1 MVLETGENSN
11 PALKLLPLLP
21 ASPKSMVKTMEEV
34 IDSVYM
40 VSSILFILS
49 LGGLSHQESSK
60 RGNYYGMIAMAF
72 SIGATLFLE
81 EFHGNFIKFFPA
93 FGLGGAIGLIL
104 ALTVTMNAM
113 PEMVAALHSFVG
125 LAAVMVGFGK
135 YFLDGK
141 GSVLEIVEMDLGV
154 FIGAITFTGSIV
166 AWGKLHEVIG
176 SAPLMLCGW
185 GRHVINIVMMLGA
198 GYCGFMYGW
207 STDERELY
215 YLGGLTAIAFFVG
228 WHLVMAIGGADMP
241 VVISMLNSYS
251 GWATSAS
258 GFLLNNNLL
267 VITGAL
273 VGSSGAI
280 LSYIMCKAMNRAF
293 FSVIMGGFGQGATV
307 VVPTGPAGET
317 KEINLDDLTK
327 QLVQAKRIVIVPG
340 YGMAVARC
348 QRDVGTMV
356 KNLRAMGKNVE
367 FCIHPVAGRMP
378 GHMNVLLAEADIPYD
393 IVKEMEK
400 INEDFAKTD
409 VVMVIGANDIV
420 NPDALE
426 NPQSIIAGMPVCE
439 VWHSKLVVA
448 FKRGRGVGYAGI
460 ENPLFFKANTRM
472 YYGSADKSVGDILAK
487 LGNQSASKASAE
499 MHVEQKVEE
508 EDDIPDSDIPTP
520 TMTLGVPKEHKEG
533 EQRVA
538 LTPST
543 IKKFRKLGFSVK
555 VEKGAGKRAGFKNA
569 QYREKGAQV
578 VDEHEV
584 WNADVVLKV
593 NKVSEHEL
601 QKLSAVK
608 FLISYFF
615 PAFNREDMEFIANT
629 YPELTVLAMD
639 CVPRISKAQKLDSLS
654 SQGGIAGYRAVIEA
668 LTTYRKCPKSM
679 ITAAGKVPP
688 AKVFVIGAGVVG
700 LAAIGYL
707 KNLGCVV
714 KAFDARLTVQEQ
726 VESLGGEFVQMKVK
740 EDGAGQGGY
749 AKEMSDEYKRAQ
761 LDFNREIASQV
772 DIIISTAL
780 IPGRQAPLLLDEP
793 CVKAMKRGSVIVDM
807 AAEMGGNCSLTHK
820 GEAFTDSESGVTI
833 LGYTDWVSRMAPL
846 SSDMYGINLWHLL
859 TEMKLTSEY
868 KLDFKNEIVNDMA
881 IVHAGKVQWRP
892 AEQRQLPPASEKPA
906 PVVAAVTKPAG
917 HAAVVDSDEEGCW
930 EKTGWIFN
938 ICLLLLLFVAIGTTT
953 YPAFMKLFLSF
964 VLSIII
970 GYMVIWNVT
979 PALHTPLMSVTNA
992 ISGVIVIGAMLELE
1006 SAHEGVLI
1014 DEGSGTGLVAAFF
1027 ASINVVGG
1035 FVVTQRM
1042 LSMFKRETKKQ

>member
-1 MVLETGENSN
+1 
-11 PALKLLPLLP
+11 
-21 ASPKSMVKTMEEV
+21 MEEV

-40 VSSILFILS
+40 VSSILFILA

-60 RGNYYGMIAMAF
+60 RGNYYGMIAMAL
-72 SIGATLFLE
+72 SIGATVFLE
-81 EFHGNFIKFFPA
+81 EFHGNYIKFLPA
-93 FGLGGAIGLIL
+93 FVLGGLIGLVL
-104 ALTVTMNAM
+104 AVTVTMNAM

-141 GSVLEIVEMDLGV
+141 GTVLEIVEMDLGV

-176 SAPLMLCGW
+176 SAPLMICGC
-185 GRHVINIVMMLGA
+185 GRHVINIVMILGA

-207 STDERELY
+207 REGIEELY
-215 YLGGLTAIAFFVG
+215 YLSGLTLIAFFVG

-293 FSVIMGGFGQGATV
+293 FSVIMGGFGQGAVTV
-307 VVPTGPAGET
+307 VAGPAGET
-317 KEINLDDLTK
+317 KEINIDDLANR
-327 QLVQAKRIVIVPG
+327 LVAAKRIIIVPG

-356 KNLRAMGKNVE
+356 KNLRAMGKTVE

-400 INEDFAKTD
+400 INEEFAKTD

-460 ENPLFFKANTRM
+460 ENPLFFKSNTRM
-472 YYGSADKSVGDILAK
+472 YYGSADKSVQAILSK
-487 LGNQSASKASAE
+487 LGSSSAAQVASDKP
-499 MHVEQKVEE
+499 MEQKEE
-508 EDDIPDSDIPTP
+508 EEEDIPDSDIPTP
-520 TMTLGVPKEHKEG
+520 TYTIGVPKEVKPG
-533 EQRVA
+533 ENRVA

-543 IKKFRKLGFSVK
+543 VKKFRKLGFSIK
-555 VEKGAGKRAGFKNA
+555 VEQFAGENAGFTDK
-569 QYREKGAQV
+569 QYEEKGAQI
-578 VDEHEV
+578 VDEFEV

-593 NKVSEHEL
+593 NKVTQEEFG
-601 QKLSAVK
+601 KLSPVK
-608 FLISYFF
+608 FLISYFY
-615 PAFNREDMEFIANT
+615 PAFNREDMEQIAEN
-629 YPELTVLAMD
+629 YPNLTVLAMD

-668 LTTYRKCPKSM
+668 LTTYRKCPKAM

-714 KAFDARLTVQEQ
+714 KAFDARLTVKEQ
-726 VESLGGEFVQMKVK
+726 IESLGAEFVQMPVK

-749 AKEMSDEYKRAQ
+749 AKEMSDDYKRAQ
-761 LDFNREIASQV
+761 LEFNRQIASQV

-780 IPGRQAPLLLDEP
+780 IPGRPAPLLLDEA
-793 CVKAMKRGSVIVDM
+793 CVRAMKRGSVIADM
-807 AAEMGGNCSLTHK
+807 AAEMGGNCALTEK
-820 GEAFTDSESGVTI
+820 GAAFVDIESGVTI

-846 SSDMYGINLWHLL
+846 SSDMYAINLWHLL
-859 TEMKLTSEY
+859 TEMKQSGEFR
-868 KLDFKNEIVNDMA
+868 LDFKNEIVNDMT
-881 IVHAGKVQWRP
+881 IVHAGKVQWQP
-892 AEQRQLPPASEKPA
+892 PEQRQLPPATDKPA
-906 PVVAAVTKPAG
+906 AAAPAPAAVKKPEG
-917 HAAVVDSDEEGCW
+917 HATIVESDDEGCW
-930 EKTGWIFN
+930 AKTGWLVN
-938 ICLLLLLFVAIGTTT
+938 ICLLLLIFIAIATTT

-964 VLSIII
+964 VLAIII

-992 ISGVIVIGAMLELE
+992 ISGVIVIGAMLELQ
-1006 SAHEGVLI
+1006 SKDPQVLI

-1042 LSMFKRETKKQ
+1042 LFMFKREAKKN